1 MWKRTVYK
9 ISTPGNSAKF
19 RYIKPFVPNAP
30 FLYPLKTSGFQGE
43 EKGWI
48 GNEWV
53 NQCMNCLRQ
62 HTTKYPCFPA
72 FTSYIEIC
80 WSSISHYCVFW
91 ALFNPTTHNVLKYT
105 LKVLQHLLKY
115 IQYIN
120 VCDHFVDN
128 KCFWVNCRCFC
139 FSSDKYLV
147 QMRPNGTLL
156 HDLSHDYLIT

>member
-1 MWKRTVYK
+1 MYEL
-9 ISTPGNSAKF
+9 S
-19 RYIKPFVPNAP
+19 
-30 FLYPLKTSGFQGE
+30 KTTYDKVS
-43 EKGWI
+43 
-48 GNEWV
+48 V
-53 NQCMNCLRQ
+53 
-62 HTTKYPCFPA
+62 FPA

-91 ALFNPTTHNVLKYT
+91 ALFNPTTHNVLKHT

-156 HDLSHDYLIT
+156 HDLSHDYLITWSIFDRHWSISDNKACTTVSQHKHLHIFVHFFCFDLNEI